1 MASVQVAGV
10 MIESDGKGSRVAE
23 RSLGTR
29 GQKSRHEG
37 RCLASFRTLDANR
50 KSERMRQ
57 ASFGSPARDSDL

>member
-37 RCLASFRTLDANR
+37 RCRSGHWTPIEKVKECDKLL
-50 KSERMRQ
+50 
-57 ASFGSPARDSDL
+57 SDLLHGIPI